1 MCDTLVAVG
10 KASTDGSTILG
21 KNSNRHPN
29 ETQPLRYFPRQ
40 RHKPGAVVR
49 STWGVEIPQVKET
62 YEFVLSQPYWMWGG
76 EMGANEWGVAI
87 GNEAVYSREL
97 LEDKGLLGMDL
108 IRLGLERTRTA
119 RECLDTILEL
129 LTRYGQGGQAFAHV
143 PFGYHNSFIIADP
156 HEAWVLETAG
166 RHYVALRIAENVYAI
181 SNGYTIR
188 NKWDLASPN
197 LVEHAVEQ
205 GWSTSDKEFD
215 FTAAYSEPHLR
226 ESLKCEARCARSLHL
241 LHEAKG
247 RMTVP
252 RMMSFLRD
260 HGAAAARSGAWSPED
275 DPEPQLC
282 KHSTPQSIDQT
293 TASYVGHLTEKLPPV
308 HWFTEGAPPCLT
320 SFKPV
325 FLGGAGISESTID
338 QLKLF
343 NPRARWWQQE
353 RLHRLALKDYPTR
366 TTFLRPQIQ
375 AFEEKCFAE
384 VEELRARNL
393 GPASPQLAKQARQL
407 SVAWFETDSRNVE
420 EWTQH
425 LLRMPRRTR
434 AAKAYAEYWEAL
446 SGEVGLVLD
455 HKSSKS
461 S

>member
-10 KASTDGSTILG
+10 HASSDGSTILG

-29 ETQPLRYFPRQ
+29 EAQPLRYFPRQ
-40 RHKPGAVVR
+40 QHKPGAVVR
-49 STWGVEIPQVKET
+49 STWGVKIPQVKET
-62 YEFVLSQPYWMWGG
+62 NEFVLSQPYWMWGG

-87 GNEAVYSREL
+87 GNEAVYSLEL

-119 RECLDTILEL
+119 GECLDIILEL

-166 RHYVALRIAENVYAI
+166 RHYVALRIVDEVYAI

-188 NKWDLASPN
+188 NKWDLASAN

-205 GWSTSDKEFD
+205 GWSPSDKEFD
-215 FTAAYSEPHLR
+215 FTTAYSEPHLR
-226 ESLKCEARCARSLHL
+226 EDLKCEARCARSLL
-241 LHEAKG
+241 LLREAKG
-247 RMTVP
+247 RITVP

-260 HGAAAARSGAWSPED
+260 HGAEAARDAAWSPAD
-275 DPEPQLC
+275 GPESPLC
-282 KHSTPQSIDQT
+282 RHSVPQSIDGT
-293 TASYVGHLTEKLPPV
+293 TASYVGHLTDKLPPV
-308 HWFTEGAPPCLT
+308 HWFTEGGPPCLT
-320 SFKPV
+320 PFKPV
-325 FLGGAGISESTID
+325 FLGGAGISEGATD

-353 RLHRLALKDYPTR
+353 RLHRLVLQDYPTR
-366 TTFLRPQIQ
+366 AAFLRPQIQ
-375 AFEEKCFAE
+375 VFEEKCSVE
-384 VEELRARNL
+384 VEQLRARNK
-393 GPASPQLAKQARQL
+393 GPISSPVAKQAKQL
-407 SVAWFETDSRNVE
+407 SEGWFETGSKKVE

-425 LLRMPRRTR
+425 VLRMPKRTR
-434 AAKAYAEYWEAL
+434 VAKAYAEYWETL

-455 HKSSKS
+455 RKSSKS

>member
-1 MCDTLVAVG
+1 VCDTLVAVG
-10 KASTDGSTILG
+10 HASSDGSTILG

-29 ETQPLRYFPRQ
+29 EAQPLRYFPRQ

-49 STWGVEIPQVKET
+49 STWGVKIPQVKET
-62 YEFVLSQPYWMWGG
+62 NEFVLSQPYWMWGG
-76 EMGANEWGVAI
+76 EMGANEWSVAI

-166 RHYVALRIAENVYAI
+166 RHYVALRIADDVYAI

-188 NKWDLASPN
+188 NKWDVASPD

-205 GWSTSDKEFD
+205 GWSTSDKVFD

-226 ESLKCEARCARSLHL
+226 EDLKCEARCTRSLRL

-247 RMTVP
+247 RITVP
-252 RMMSFLRD
+252 WMMSILRD
-260 HGAAAARSGAWSPED
+260 HGDAATRSGAWSPAD

-293 TASYVGHLTEKLPPV
+293 TASYVGHLTDKLPPV
-308 HWFTEGAPPCLT
+308 HWFTEGASPCLT
-320 SFKPV
+320 PFKPV
-325 FLGGAGISESTID
+325 FLGGAGISESAPD

-343 NPRARWWQQE
+343 NCRTRWWQQE
-353 RLHRLALKDYPTR
+353 RLHRLALQDYATR
-366 TTFLRPQIQ
+366 AAFIRPQIQ
-375 AFEEKCFAE
+375 AFEEKCLAE
-384 VEELRARNL
+384 VEELCARNK
-393 GPASPQLAKQARQL
+393 GSVSSSLAKQARQL
-407 SVAWFETDSRNVE
+407 SDGWFETGSRKVE
-420 EWTQH
+420 DWVQH
-425 LLRMPRRTR
+425 ILRMPQRTR
-434 AAKAYAEYWEAL
+434 VAKAYAEYWETL
-446 SGEVGLVLD
+446 SSEVELVLD
-455 HKSSKS
+455 HKSIKCS
-461 S
+461 